1 MTWTERIVQG
11 RFEDRTVVVTGAG
24 AGIGRATALRIARE
38 GGRVVASDLDG
49 GRLAD
54 LSREAEGLDVTTVTG
69 DVSDDAHVAAI
80 VAACEGRVDGLAN
93 NAGIMD
99 RFAPV
104 HEVDDETWE
113 RVFRVNVTGVMKPSR
128 ALVPLML
135 AAGAGSIVNVASEAG
150 FRGSCAGVA
159 YTASKHAVIGMTRS
173 GAVMYGPSG
182 IRVNAVCPGAVRT
195 SIVAEWGST
204 FAQAR
209 LGPLLQANVGSVAE
223 PEHLAA
229 VIAYLLSDDG
239 VNVNGAIVASDG
251 GWSAI

>member
-159 YTASKHAVIGMTRS
+159 YTASKHAVIGITRS

>member
-11 RFEDRTVVVTGAG
+11 RFEDRTVVVTGSG

>member
-1 MTWTERIVQG
+1 MTWTERIVPG
-11 RFEDRTVVVTGAG
+11 RFDGRTVVVTGAG
-24 AGIGRATALRIARE
+24 AGIGRATALRVARE
-38 GGRVVASDLDG
+38 GGRVVASDLDA

-54 LSREAEGLDVTTVTG
+54 LARDAEGLDVVTVAG
-69 DVSDDAHVAAI
+69 DVSDDAHVAAM
-80 VAACEGRVDGLAN
+80 VAACDGRVDGLAN

-128 ALVPLML
+128 AFVPMML
-135 AAGAGSIVNVASEAG
+135 AAGAGSIVNVSSEAG
-150 FRGSCAGVA
+150 LRGSCAGVA
-159 YTASKHAVIGMTRS
+159 YTASKHAVIGITRN

-195 SIVAEWGST
+195 SIVAEWGSS

-209 LGPLLQANVGSVAE
+209 LGPLMQANVGSVAE

-251 GWSAI
+251 GWSAL